1 MSIFEPARSPWPE
14 RLLSILRV
22 VAGLMFLQAGTSK
35 LFGWPPI
42 PGGLMP
48 EISPFSQ
55 IWIGAVLEVVGG
67 LLIIVGFLTR
77 PTAFILS
84 GEMAVAYFQFHQP
97 SGFWP
102 TTNGGVA
109 AALYS
114 FLFLYFVAAGAGIW
128 SIDAAL
134 TRGKHTTTP

>member
-14 RLLSILRV
+14 RMLAILRV

-55 IWIGAVLEVVGG
+55 IWIGAVLELVGG
-67 LLIIVGFLTR
+67 LLIIIGFLTR

-109 AALYS
+109 AALYC
-114 FLFLYFVAAGAGIW
+114 FLFLYFVAAGAGAW
-128 SIDAAL
+128 SVDAAIARGR
-134 TRGKHTTTP
+134 TRED